1 MDTTDELDAGPDSDQ
16 TGAAVTLEDV
26 ARVAGVTAMTVSRA
40 MNRPELVRE
49 ETRRR
54 VLDAVEATGYVP
66 NLLAGALASNK
77 SRLVALLLPTIATS
91 IFTDM
96 VQAMMSTLAASGYQT
111 LLGLTDYLPER
122 EEQLVQTLLGRRPD
136 AIVLTGTDHT
146 ALTRERLA
154 RTRLPIVEIWDL
166 AEQPID
172 MLIGFSQEAVGSAVA
187 RHLLEKNFRRFGV
200 VSAADPRG
208 LRRSDSLIAELAR
221 HGVQQV
227 PLEVVPAPATPQAG
241 RDAFA
246 RMLSE
251 GLPEVIVC
259 STDTLAQGILGEA
272 ARRGLAVPQ
281 QVAVMGF
288 GDLMTAA
295 HVHPALSTVRIDG
308 AAIGK
313 LAAEALL
320 SRLTDKPRLSTAA
333 LRIDT
338 GFSIVDREST

>member
-1 MDTTDELDAGPDSDQ
+1 MDTSHEPDAGRLPDQ
-16 TGAAVTLEDV
+16 TGASVTLEDV

-54 VLDAVEATGYVP
+54 VLDAVRTTGYVP

-96 VQAMMSTLAASGYQT
+96 VQAMMSSLAASGYQT

-122 EEQLVQTLLGRRPD
+122 EEQIVQTLLGRRPD

-154 RTRLPIVEIWDL
+154 KTRVPILEIWDL
-166 AEQPID
+166 VDDPID
-172 MLIGFSQEAVGSAVA
+172 MLIGFSHEAVGEAVA
-187 RHLLEKNFRRFGV
+187 RHLLQKNYRRFGV
-200 VSAADPRG
+200 VSAGDPRG
-208 LRRSDSLIAELAR
+208 LRRSRSMIAELQR
-221 HGVQQV
+221 RGVADV
-227 PLEVVPAPATPQAG
+227 PLEILPAPATPQAG
-241 RDAFA
+241 RDGLA
-246 RMLSE
+246 RMLE
-251 GLPEVIVC
+251 HGLPDVIVC
-259 STDTLAQGILGEA
+259 STDTLAQGVLAEA
-272 ARRGLAVPQ
+272 ARRGMAVPR

-288 GDLMTAA
+288 GDLSTAA

-308 AAIGK
+308 AGIGRM
-313 LAAEALL
+313 AAEALL
-320 SRLTDKPRLSTAA
+320 ARLDGRQPAPAAA
-333 LRIDT
+333 LRVDT
-338 GFSIVDREST
+338 GFSIIDRESA